1 MLSSVPKTNPFYH
14 AGCDHSVQETY
25 TVDHEIRLYAY
36 YILWNLVMFG
46 TIPDLKKTAIL
57 ITYAV

>member
-36 YILWNLVMFG
+36 YIL
-46 TIPDLKKTAIL
+46 
-57 ITYAV
+57 